1 MVAPADPNTMEE
13 QELYGDSRAHAAHQ
27 KVSSKDGSRGR
38 KDGSGDRKSEL
49 ADLKSELP
57 GLAQDP

>member
-1 MVAPADPNTMEE
+1 MVAPVDPNTMEE

-27 KVSSKDGSRGR
+27 KVLSKDGSRGR

-49 ADLKSELP
+49 AELKSDHP